1 MESKAKR
8 CSVRVRVRECGA
20 VPGLYQSGRYR
31 MLLTSQKTK
40 DGRAWG
46 GEGRRMTG
54 WGRERKL
61 CESECLTLQPSYPH
75 RPPTGAFWAR
85 VSRFQS

>member
-1 MESKAKR
+1 MPCGRVREDGETGGVVESKAKR

-46 GEGRRMTG
+46 GEEG
-54 WGRERKL
+54 E
-61 CESECLTLQPSYPH
+61 
-75 RPPTGAFWAR
+75 
-85 VSRFQS
+85 